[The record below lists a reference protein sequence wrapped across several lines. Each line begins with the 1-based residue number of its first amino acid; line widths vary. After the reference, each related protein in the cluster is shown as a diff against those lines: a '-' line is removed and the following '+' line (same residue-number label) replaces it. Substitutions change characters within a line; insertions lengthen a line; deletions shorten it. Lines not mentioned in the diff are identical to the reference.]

1 MNGSNKAPA
10 GPLAPPTSTF
20 TSALARNW
28 GPLFDNRLF
37 RALWLANLA
46 SDFGY
51 WMNSVGASWTMTDL
65 SISPLLNT
73 CIQASTTLPMFL
85 LALPAG
91 ALADG
96 TDRAKLLYRIQAA
109 RGVFGL
115 GMALLAV
122 SRWLNPYTLLAAV
135 FLLGVAN
142 AIDLP
147 ASQAALSEVVEQED
161 IPTVASL
168 NNLSFNLGRA
178 LGPALAGFLLGRAGA
193 FPVFFLNAASAF
205 GLAVV
210 YHRWHRSIGER
221 EPRARVSLL
230 ARIREAFVRCLANP
244 HFRGLLARVAIVYFC
259 TNAFWCLFPIYSRS
273 VLHATSA
280 GFGVMMGAVGCGA
293 VLAALNLPS
302 LKRRHSL
309 DRLIVF
315 AAFGFAVSQ
324 IAFTFVSGR
333 LAPVVVA
340 LGIGLSYAMLV
351 SLFNATAQAMFPPE
365 IRARAISIYFI
376 CFYGVLAASSSIW
389 GVIAESQG
397 LATSLRLSSG
407 PLLVTA
413 LSLLVWPSKG
423 ESR

>member
-1 MNGSNKAPA
+1 MNGSNKTPA
-10 GPLAPPTSTF
+10 GHLAPPSNGLAA
-20 TSALARNW
+20 ALARTW
-28 GPLFDNRLF
+28 GPLFHNRLF

-85 LALPAG
+85 LALPSG
-91 ALADG
+91 AWADG
-96 TDRAKLLYRIQAA
+96 TDRAKLLYRVQAA

-115 GMALLAV
+115 GIAVLAV
-122 SRWLNPYTLLAAV
+122 TPWLNPYTLMAAV

-147 ASQAALSEVVEQED
+147 ASQAALSEVVDKED

-205 GLAVV
+205 GLSVV
-210 YHRWHRSIGER
+210 YYRWHRAAGDVT
-221 EPRARVSLL
+221 PRATVSLA

-244 HFRGLLARVAIVYFC
+244 RFRGLLVQITLVYFC

-273 VLHATSA
+273 VLHAGST
-280 GFGVMMGAVGCGA
+280 GFGVMMGAIGSGA
-293 VLAALNLPS
+293 VVAALNLPS
-302 LKRRHSL
+302 LKRRYSL
-309 DRLIVF
+309 DRLIVV
-315 AAFGFAVSQ
+315 AAFGFAVSECV
-324 IAFTFVSGR
+324 FTFVSGP

-340 LGIGLSYAMLV
+340 LGIGVSYAMLV
-351 SLFNATAQAMFPPE
+351 SLFNATAQAMFPLE

-376 CFYGVLAASSSIW
+376 CFYGTLAVSSSIW
-389 GVIAESQG
+389 GVIAERHG
-397 LATSLRLSSG
+397 ITFALRVSSG
-407 PLLVTA
+407 PLVVTA

-423 ESR
+423 EPR